1 MSIYSDKAKE
11 TLDLLRANP
20 EWIDR
25 YKKYADEISGNITM
39 LKERKASF
47 HKWNPLY
54 VYLTTSEMKKGG
66 SISFSLRYK
75 GQEVG
80 KLVVKDEIMCYPAYE
95 NNKKNFGYAP
105 SFQGEFPWNSENA
118 REFRKFFST
127 EKRTRIDCG
136 KRNEEHR
143 YESLL
148 LTHFEDRNKEIDAFK
163 HIRPISVISG
173 VRFPMPTPI
182 SASNK
187 KAVTYSGTSGGGI
200 DIFTRTGHGKATYL
214 NIMELKDENHKG
226 EEPSVVIRQ
235 AIAYATFILRLLRSE
250 SGAEWYKLFGF
261 SSTLPDSIKVYA
273 TCLMPKGYCEDKSFA
288 NQQIFVHK
296 TEDKV
301 SDTFADNSDIIE
313 LHYMYFDENEDVIST
328 VETSLNK
335 NSVC

>member
-20 EWIDR
+20 EWIER
-25 YKKYADEISGNITM
+25 YKNYADEISGNVAM

-80 KLVVKDEIMCYPAYE
+80 KLVVKDEILCYPAYE
-95 NNKKNFGYAP
+95 NNKKNFGFTP
-105 SFQGEFPWNSENA
+105 SFQGKFPWNSENA
-118 REFRKFFST
+118 REFRKFFSAK
-127 EKRTRIDCG
+127 EHTRIDCG
-136 KRNEEHR
+136 KKNDEHR
-143 YESLL
+143 YESML
-148 LTHFEDRNKEIDAFK
+148 LTCFEDRNKEIDAFK
-163 HIRPISVISG
+163 HIRPVSVISG

-187 KAVTYSGTSGGGI
+187 KAVNYSGTSGGGI
-200 DIFTRTGHGKATYL
+200 DIFTRTGNGKATYL

-235 AIAYATFILRLLRSE
+235 AIAYATFVLRLLRSD

-288 NQQIFVHK
+288 NQQIFVHN

-313 LHYMYFDENEDVIST
+313 LHYMYFDENEDTVSN
-328 VETSLNK
+328 VETSLH
-335 NSVC
+335 

>member
-11 TLDLLRANP
+11 TLDLLRTNP
-20 EWIDR
+20 EWIER
-25 YKKYADEISGNITM
+25 YKKYADEISGNVAM

-80 KLVVKDEIMCYPAYE
+80 KLVVKDEILCYPAYQ
-95 NNKKNFGYAP
+95 NNSKNFGYTP
-105 SFQGEFPWNSENA
+105 NFRDEFLWNSENA
-118 REFRKFFST
+118 RAFRKFFV
-127 EKRTRIDCG
+127 KNPPRIDFG
-136 KRNEEHR
+136 KKNDEHR
-143 YESLL
+143 YESML
-148 LTHFEDRNKEIDAFK
+148 LTCFEDRDKEIDAFK
-163 HIRPISVISG
+163 HIRPVSVISG

-187 KAVTYSGTSGGGI
+187 KAVTYSGTYGGGI
-200 DIFTRTGHGKATYL
+200 DIFTRTGNGKATYL
-214 NIMELKDENHKG
+214 NIMELKDENHKE

-250 SGAEWYKLFGF
+250 SGAAWYKLFGF

-288 NQQIFVHK
+288 NQRIYVDK
-296 TEDKV
+296 THDKV
-301 SDTFADNSDIIE
+301 SDTLVDNSDVIE
-313 LHYMYFDENEDVIST
+313 LHYMYFDEIDNMVSN

-335 NSVC
+335 

>member
-25 YKKYADEISGNITM
+25 YKKYADEISGNVVM

-80 KLVVKDEIMCYPAYE
+80 KLVVKDEILCYPAYE
-95 NNKKNFGYAP
+95 NNSKNFGYTP
-105 SFQGEFPWNSENA
+105 SFQDEFPWNSENA
-118 REFRKFFST
+118 RAFRKFFV
-127 EKRTRIDCG
+127 KNPPRIDCG
-136 KRNEEHR
+136 KKNDEHR
-143 YESLL
+143 YESML
-148 LTHFEDRNKEIDAFK
+148 LTCFEDRDKEIDAFK
-163 HIRPISVISG
+163 HIRPVSVISG

-182 SASNK
+182 SASK
-187 KAVTYSGTSGGGI
+187 KDDLKYSGKFGGGI
-200 DIFTRTGHGKATYL
+200 DIFTRTGNGKATYL
-214 NIMELKDENHKG
+214 NIIELKDENHKG

-250 SGAEWYKLFGF
+250 SGADWYKLFGF
-261 SSTLPDSIKVYA
+261 NSTLPDSIKVYA

-288 NQQIFVHK
+288 NQRIYVDK
-296 TEDKV
+296 THDKV
-301 SDTFADNSDIIE
+301 SDTLVDNSDVIE
-313 LHYMYFDENEDVIST
+313 LHYMYFDEIDNIVSN

-335 NSVC
+335 

>member
-47 HKWNPLY
+47 HKWNSLY

-105 SFQGEFPWNSENA
+105 NFQGEFPWNSENA

-127 EKRTRIDCG
+127 EKRIRIDCG

-163 HIRPISVISG
+163 HICPISVISG

-226 EEPSVVIRQ
+226 EEPTVVIRQ
-235 AIAYATFILRLLRSE
+235 AIAYATFVLRLLRSE

-273 TCLMPKGYCEDKSFA
+273 TCLMPKGYCDDKSFA
-288 NQQIFVHK
+288 NHK
-296 TEDKV
+296 IYVDKT
-301 SDTFADNSDIIE
+301 SDKTSDILLDNSDIIE
-313 LHYMYFDENEDVIST
+313 LHYMFFDEANNSIFNVD
-328 VETSLNK
+328 TSLN
-335 NSVC
+335 N

>member
-20 EWIDR
+20 EWIER
-25 YKKYADEISGNITM
+25 YKKYADEISGNVAM

-47 HKWNPLY
+47 HKWSPLY

-66 SISFSLRYK
+66 NVSFSLRYK

-80 KLVVKDEIMCYPAYE
+80 KLVVKDEILCYPAYE
-95 NNKKNFGYAP
+95 NNSKNFGYTP
-105 SFQGEFPWNSENA
+105 SFQDEFPWNSENA
-118 REFRKFFST
+118 RAFRKFFLQNPL
-127 EKRTRIDCG
+127 RIDCG
-136 KRNEEHR
+136 KKNDEHR
-143 YESLL
+143 YESML
-148 LTHFEDRNKEIDAFK
+148 LTCFEDCKKEIDAFK
-163 HIRPISVISG
+163 HIRPVSVISG

-187 KAVTYSGTSGGGI
+187 NAVTYSGTSGGGI
-200 DIFTRTGHGKATYL
+200 DIFTRTGNGKATYL

-261 SSTLPDSIKVYA
+261 GSALPDSIKVYA

-288 NQQIFVHK
+288 NQKIYVDK
-296 TEDKV
+296 TYDIV
-301 SDTFADNSDIIE
+301 SDTSIDNSDIIE
-313 LHYMYFDENEDVIST
+313 LHYMYFDENSDIISN
-328 VETSLNK
+328 VETSLK
-335 NSVC
+335 

>member
-11 TLDLLRANP
+11 TLDLLRANA

-25 YKKYADEISGNITM
+25 YKKYANEISGNITM

-47 HKWNPLY
+47 HKWNSLY

-95 NNKKNFGYAP
+95 NNKKNFGYTP
-105 SFQGEFPWNSENA
+105 SFQSEFPWNSENA
-118 REFRKFFST
+118 REFRKFFSSNNP
-127 EKRTRIDCG
+127 TRIDCG
-136 KRNEEHR
+136 KKNDEHR
-143 YESLL
+143 YESMLL
-148 LTHFEDRNKEIDAFK
+148 SYFEDRNKEIDAFK

-226 EEPSVVIRQ
+226 EEPTVVIRQ
-235 AIAYATFILRLLRSE
+235 AIAYATFVLRLLRSE

-273 TCLMPKGYCEDKSFA
+273 TCLMPKGYCDDKSFA
-288 NQQIFVHK
+288 NHK
-296 TEDKV
+296 IYVDKT
-301 SDTFADNSDIIE
+301 SDKTSDILLDNSDIIE
-313 LHYMYFDENEDVIST
+313 LHYMFFDEANNSIFNVD
-328 VETSLNK
+328 TSLN
-335 NSVC
+335 N